1 MTPDDFPNARTRGW
15 TKPYPQAWTVPDW
28 LGFLTKLGV
37 GAMCAAQ
44 WAEAFTESVQPARF
58 SAGLA
63 DVHSFVAQF
72 LHETALL
79 KKMRED
85 LNYSAERLMQ
95 VWPSRFTSIEIAKRF
110 EYQPRLLANF
120 VYGGRMGNRP
130 GTNDGWDFIGRGAG
144 ITGRTNYGWL
154 AGKME
159 QDLLVSPQLLEQPH
173 FALEAFFWWWEGHV
187 PDRSLSDQVKVRKVI
202 NGGGIGLEHC
212 KALFD
217 TSCKVL
223 VA

>member
-1 MTPDDFPNARTRGW
+1 MTPDTAPGRARGW
-15 TKPYPQAWTVPDW
+15 NKPYPQVWSSDQW

-37 GAMCAAQ
+37 GALTASQ
-44 WAEAFTESVQPARF
+44 WAGPFADNVQPGRF

-79 KKMRED
+79 KQLREN
-85 LNYSAERLMQ
+85 LNYSAERLMA
-95 VWPSRFTSIEIAKRF
+95 VWPSRFQTLEIAKRF
-110 EYQPRLLANF
+110 EYQPKPLANY

-154 AGKME
+154 ADKMG
-159 QDLLVSPQLLEQPH
+159 QDLLVSPQLLEQPT
-173 FALEAFFWWWEGHV
+173 FALESFFWWWEGHV
-187 PDRSLSDQVKVRKVI
+187 PDSSLSDQVKVRKVV
-202 NGGGIGLEHC
+202 NGGDIGLAHC
-212 KALFD
+212 KDLFD
-217 TSCKVL
+217 AGCRVL